1 MSNDHNQ
8 RYRQIELL
16 CSIDI
21 EQTPY
26 SLHAHAIPENVEIGP
41 GDTIIVHDAPTN
53 IAFGETYTGERR
65 ATLYRAS
72 TAQRI
77 WTQFTSMFDIGEL
90 YEVGFNPVAEAA
102 CFSSLKV

>member
-1 MSNDHNQ
+1 MSNP
-8 RYRQIELL
+8 YQIIDVL

-21 EQTPY
+21 EQSPY
-26 SLHAHAIPENVEIGP
+26 SLHAHAIPENIDIGP

-53 IAFGETYTGERR
+53 IAFGERYTGERR

-72 TAQRI
+72 ALQRL
-77 WTQFTSMFDIGEL
+77 WTEFVSIFDIGEL
-90 YEVGFNPVAEAA
+90 YEVGFSPVAEAA

>member
-1 MSNDHNQ
+1 MSSP
-8 RYRQIELL
+8 YQIIDVL

-26 SLHAHAIPENVEIGP
+26 SLHAHAIPENIEIGP

-53 IAFGETYTGERR
+53 IAFGECYTGERR

-72 TAQRI
+72 ALQRL
-77 WTQFTSMFDIGEL
+77 WTEFTSIFDIGEL